1 MNLTEAEQI
10 RGMKLRSRDVKSRQS
25 SYFIEYLNQPF
36 YNDLRDMIVVQLGSC
51 EQLLAKTKSI
61 DQRNVIEREAMYLKL
76 VLELL
81 EYWWKNRARNRNS
94 EYIQGWHYYFMSRN
108 PWKSIPNY
116 YWYFVTPNQVG
127 NLQSYLIMIGL

>member
-1 MNLTEAEQI
+1 MEQL
-10 RGMKLRSRDVKSRQS
+10 REMKLMSSDVKSTQS

-61 DQRNVIEREAMYLKL
+61 DQRNAIETEAMYLKL

-81 EYWWKNRARNRNS
+81 EY
-94 EYIQGWHYYFMSRN
+94 
-108 PWKSIPNY
+108 
-116 YWYFVTPNQVG
+116 
-127 NLQSYLIMIGL
+127 

>member
-1 MNLTEAEQI
+1 MEQL
-10 RGMKLRSRDVKSRQS
+10 REMKLMSSDVKSRQS

-61 DQRNVIEREAMYLKL
+61 DQRNFIEREAMYLKL

-81 EYWWKNRARNRNS
+81 EY
-94 EYIQGWHYYFMSRN
+94 
-108 PWKSIPNY
+108 
-116 YWYFVTPNQVG
+116 
-127 NLQSYLIMIGL
+127 